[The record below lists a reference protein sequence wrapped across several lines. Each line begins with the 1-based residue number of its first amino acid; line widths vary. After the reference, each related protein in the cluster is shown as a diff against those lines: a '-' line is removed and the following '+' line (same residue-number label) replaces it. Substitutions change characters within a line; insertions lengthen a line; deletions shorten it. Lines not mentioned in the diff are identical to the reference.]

1 MQNGRRM
8 CSSHRRVMFKAIL
21 TDKLQQIL
29 QSANLYHRATAEG
42 VERVASRRP

>member
-1 MQNGRRM
+1 MQSG
-8 CSSHRRVMFKAIL
+8 CSVCRGHRCVMFEAIL

-42 VERVASRRP
+42 VEGVASRRP